1 MDKIIIVIVVSSRYV
16 CFGFVLLI
24 RFLVQNIY
32 TFCFIVCVKYLVWVI
47 VCFIVF
53 MIVFEFMLAS
63 HRIALSELSSTFCR
77 HMTIFNYA
85 LFCTFHIVLKVA

>member
-1 MDKIIIVIVVSSRYV
+1 MNARAFVVDKIIIVIVVSSRYV

-47 VCFIVF
+47 V
-53 MIVFEFMLAS
+53 
-63 HRIALSELSSTFCR
+63 
-77 HMTIFNYA
+77 
-85 LFCTFHIVLKVA
+85 